1 MIVCTVQ
8 CTTLHAYHGSGESCP
23 LLIALSEAEGG
34 GGEGQAVGGGG
45 HEEEGHHH
53 QGAGGEEG
61 QGVEGGH
68 QESGQNL
75 GESVTLNIFLYKLSK

>member
-23 LLIALSEAEGG
+23 LLIALAEGG

-53 QGAGGEEG
+53 HQGAGGEED

-68 QESGQNL
+68 QESGHNL
-75 GESVTLNIFLYKLSK
+75 GGISHSKHFSIQIK

>member
-23 LLIALSEAEGG
+23 LLIALAEGG

-53 QGAGGEEG
+53 HQGAGGEED

-75 GESVTLNIFLYKLSK
+75 GESVTLIIFLYKLSK